1 MKLNKIFKWGMVGL
15 MIISL
20 ALLVWGFIVG
30 FETNDGKATDVLL
43 NWAYIIIG
51 IAIFAWIVIGLVVS
65 IQNDPKSI
73 VKMGIVLV
81 GVAVVCL
88 IAYLL
93 AKGTPVPGTS
103 VNATDGQ
110 LKLTDTILNL
120 TYIAGVAAILAII
133 VGEVRMAIANKK

>member
-1 MKLNKIFKWGMVGL
+1 MKLNKIFKWGMVCL

-30 FETNDGKATDVLL
+30 FESHDGKATDVLL

-51 IAIFAWIVIGLVVS
+51 IAIFAWVVIGLVVS

-81 GVAVVCL
+81 GVAVICL